1 VSTFPV
7 AAETVAVGDSGP
19 AVVVE
24 VLSRE
29 DFVRYAGASGDF
41 ARIHYDEPF
50 AEAAGYPSVFGQGM
64 LTAGFA
70 STLVTDWF
78 GIEHVR
84 RFRTRFSAQVWPG
97 DTVRVTG
104 EVTDVTPTDDH
115 VVVDVTFEATTGDDV
130 VVLTGSATADLPH

>member
-1 VSTFPV
+1 MTEYPV
-7 AAETVAVGDSGP
+7 AADSVGVGDTGP
-19 AVVVE
+19 TVVVE
-24 VLSRE
+24 DLSRR
-29 DFVRYAGASGDF
+29 DFVKYAGASGDF

-50 AEAAGYPSVFGQGM
+50 ARAAGYPSVFGQGM

-84 RFRTRFSAQVWPG
+84 RFKTRFSAQVWPG

-104 EVTDVTPTDDH
+104 EVTDVTPADDH
-115 VVVDVTFEATTGDDV
+115 VVVDVAFEAVTQDGST
-130 VVLTGSATADLPH
+130 VLTGDATAELPR

>member
-1 VSTFPV
+1 MTEFPV
-7 AAETVAVGDSGP
+7 TAETVAIGDEGP
-19 AVVVE
+19 TVVAE
-24 VLSRE
+24 ELSRE
-29 DFVRYAGASGDF
+29 DFVKYAGASGDF

-50 AEAAGYPSVFGQGM
+50 AKAAGYPSVFGQGM

-84 RFRTRFSAQVWPG
+84 RFKTRFSAQVWPG

-104 EVTDVTPTDDH
+104 EVTDVTPEEDH
-115 VVVDVTFEATTGDDV
+115 VVVDVAFEATTEDGST
-130 VVLTGSATADLPH
+130 VLTGDATADLPR

>member
-1 VSTFPV
+1 MSAFPV
-7 AAETVAVGDSGP
+7 TAETVAVGDSGP
-19 AVVVE
+19 TVVVE
-24 VLSRE
+24 DLTRE

-50 AEAAGYPSVFGQGM
+50 AKAAGYPGVFGQGM

-78 GIEHVR
+78 GIDSVR
-84 RFRTRFSAQVWPG
+84 RFGTRFSAQVWPG

-104 EVTDVTPTDDH
+104 EVTDVTPADDH
-115 VVVDVTFEATTGDDV
+115 VVVDVTFEATTDDG
-130 VVLTGSATADLPH
+130 VVLTGSATADLPR